1 MTFSG
6 ERLRACRKNL
16 KLSQAELG
24 ERVGLSQGAISDL
37 ERGIALETNKLLE
50 LARVCGVSPDWLL
63 GKSEGGVPA
72 HLVMPPHMIEARP
85 ALAPPRWSN
94 PKPDKDPQTL
104 PEIDVR
110 GGASYGGGIRD
121 EDWQDGDKSG
131 DRAVAHW
138 GFPPAFV
145 ERELGLAYGFADV
158 VRVRGDSMDDGTAK
172 ALTSGDRVIVDRQDT
187 DVSQGGIFVVFDG
200 DGVIIKQ
207 VELVRG
213 HTPPRI
219 VCKSLNTRY
228 DPIPLTL
235 EDPVRVIG
243 RVAGRISRV

>member
-6 ERLRACRKNL
+6 ERLRACRKAL

-24 ERVGLSQGAISDL
+24 ERAGLSQGAISDL
-37 ERGIALETNKLLE
+37 ERGIALETNKLLD

-63 GKSEGGVPA
+63 GKSEGGHDQAPRTGQV
-72 HLVMPPHMIEARP
+72 IEG
-85 ALAPPRWSN
+85 PPRWSN
-94 PKPDKDPQTL
+94 LKPEKEPQSL
-104 PEIDVR
+104 PEVDVR

>member
-6 ERLRACRKNL
+6 ERLRACRKAL
-16 KLSQAELG
+16 KLNQEQLG
-24 ERVGLSQGAISDL
+24 KLVGLSQGAISDL
-37 ERGIALETNKLLE
+37 ERGEALETNKLLE
-50 LARVCGVSPDWLL
+50 LARACGVSPDWLL
-63 GKSEGGVPA
+63 GKTEGESPTTTV
-72 HLVMPPHMIEARP
+72 EDRP
-85 ALAPPRWSN
+85 AAPPRWSN
-94 PKPDKDPQTL
+94 PKPDKEPQAL
-104 PEIDVR
+104 PEVDVR

-172 ALTSGDRVIVDRQDT
+172 ALASGDRVIVDRQDT